1 MMRYS
6 SRVVTKLQVFTCITP
21 DFKKASVNG
30 KPLYYT
36 QLIDLGRTK
45 G

>member
-6 SRVVTKLQVFTCITP
+6 SRVVTRLQVFTCITP
-21 DFKKASVNG
+21 NLKKAPVNG